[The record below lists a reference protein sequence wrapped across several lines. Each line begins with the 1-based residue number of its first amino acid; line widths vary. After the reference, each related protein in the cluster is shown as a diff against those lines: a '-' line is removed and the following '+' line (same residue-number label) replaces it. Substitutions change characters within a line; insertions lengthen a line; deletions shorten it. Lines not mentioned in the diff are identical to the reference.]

1 MPLVEFSGTLGNKR
15 AAHLLRRATFGPTK
29 QQIDSFASLTPA
41 QAITQLFRQT
51 LPDPPEPITTSGQAW
66 TGIKGDL
73 GSLKDADLQENFK
86 QWFIGQML
94 NPSLAYSAREKLVFF
109 LHSHFTTIQSKV
121 SDSRA
126 LYFQNK
132 LFRLF
137 ALDAT
142 ANAKINFKELT
153 KKISVDNAM
162 LLLLDGELNVKGNP
176 NENYARELHELYSIG
191 RGPEG
196 TVPPTTEQG
205 DYFVYKELDVQQAAR
220 VLSGWTNDKTF
231 QVIDVDTN
239 IPRGTVKG
247 SLTNASAHDNDPKT
261 FSEHFDGKTIQANP
275 SLMQAGNPTEASAL
289 DEISQLVEQ
298 IYSRRETAKNICR
311 KIYRFFVYHEITPAI
326 DADFGSYHYHAVTD
340 IVNDSIIDTMA
351 TDFIQGNFKMQPVI
365 ENLLRSQHF
374 YENSGAANDDNFG
387 GIIKSPLDLAIGA
400 LRMFQFPFADMSGST
415 QSFYDQ
421 AAFIN
426 RALDDMGMKF
436 FNPDDVSG
444 YDAYHQ
450 YPIYNRSW
458 ITPNYLARRYKF
470 IETIIKGDN
479 PELININV
487 YTWVKSNFPDAVASD
502 AKSLV
507 IALADYLF
515 PVQDNL
521 TFDTSADGASGLTAK
536 RMKYFLTQLLQGFD
550 EAYWT
555 QRWGQGEPDLQAQLI
570 YLFDAMLQSP
580 EYQLF

>member
-41 QAITQLFRQT
+41 QAITQLFRQA

-66 TGIKGDL
+66 TAIKGDL
-73 GSLKDADLQENFK
+73 GDLKDTDLQENFK

-121 SDSRA
+121 NDSRA

-153 KKISVDNAM
+153 KKVSVDNAM

-196 TVPPTTEQG
+196 SVPPTTEQG

-247 SLTNASAHDNDPKT
+247 SVTNASAHDNDPKT
-261 FSEHFDGKTIQANP
+261 FSEHFNSNTIQANP
-275 SLMQAGNPTEASAL
+275 ALMQAGNPTEASAL
-289 DEISQLVEQ
+289 DELSQLVEQ

-326 DADFGSYHYHAVTD
+326 DADFGTYQYHAVTD

-351 TDFIQGNFKMQPVI
+351 TDFIQGNFKIQPVI

-400 LRMFQFPFADMSGST
+400 LRMFQFPFADMSGAT

-436 FNPDDVSG
+436 FNPNDVSG

-502 AKSLV
+502 AQSLI

-536 RMKYFLTQLLQGFD
+536 RMKYFLTQLLQGFN

-555 QRWGQGEPDLQAQLI
+555 ERWGKGEPDLQAQLI